1 MARGLGKGIG
11 ALFPTE
17 TLESI
22 QETIQNE
29 EHVEK
34 IPLQKLV
41 ANPFQPRKKFDDE
54 TIEELA
60 QSIRE
65 HGIIQPIV
73 VRKKGKKYE
82 IVVGERRYRAA
93 KLAKLEEIP
102 AIIKEMTEEQMME
115 LAILENLQREDLTP
129 IEEAEAYQNLI
140 EKLNFTQD
148 DLAKRLGKSRP
159 HITNMIRLLQL
170 PEEVRQMVNDG
181 DLSMGHGRALLGLKN
196 KRKIIEVAKKVVNQ
210 SLNVRQLEALIKQLN
225 ENVSR
230 ETKNSTNKDIFVQA
244 TESQL
249 REFFGTNVQIKKTK
263 NKGKIEIEFYS
274 EDDLER
280 ILEILNLEHDEV

>member
-11 ALFPTE
+11 ALFPSE

-22 QETIQNE
+22 QKD

-54 TIEELA
+54 AIGELA

-93 KLAKLEEIP
+93 KLANLEEIP

-170 PEEVRQMVNDG
+170 PEEVRQMLNEG
-181 DLSMGHGRALLGLKN
+181 QLSMGHGRALLGLKN
-196 KRKIIEVAKKVVNQ
+196 KRQMIEVAKKTISQ

-230 ETKNSTNKDIFVQA
+230 ETKKKTPKKDIFVQA

-280 ILEILNLEHDEV
+280 ILEILNLDHDEM